1 MDGLLA
7 RGAATMK
14 RVVTALLAA
23 SLATAAVLLL
33 DSVWVFWIALVV
45 LVGCAIEYVA
55 LGGRVFRD
63 LPVPH
68 LLVAVPVVAASWL
81 YPAGAS
87 KVLPLALLA
96 GAPLLFAML
105 LLPRAGAP
113 GSAVGALGWLSF
125 GMPYLIL
132 PVWSFYELHRMSPR
146 LLLLLLVAVWVND
159 SVAFGVGSAWGRR
172 KLAPRLSPGKTW
184 EGSAGGLLGG
194 AAVAVA
200 GAHWTRTEPSGTVA
214 ILLVVAIAAAQ
225 LGDLVESML
234 KRAAAVKDSGKVMPG
249 HGGLLDRLDAI
260 ILAAPVFYG
269 LLGAAGLAP
278 DL

>member
-1 MDGLLA
+1 M
-7 RGAATMK
+7 T
-14 RVVTALLAA
+14 RVLTALVAG

-33 DSVWVFWIALVV
+33 ESPWVFWIALGVV
-45 LVGCAIEYVA
+45 VGCAIEYVA
-55 LGGRVFRD
+55 LGRRLYHD

-68 LLVAVPVVAASWL
+68 LLLAVPLVAASWI
-81 YPAGAS
+81 YPAGAG
-87 KVLPLALLA
+87 KVLPLALLV

-113 GSAVGALGWLSF
+113 GAAVGALGWLSF
-125 GMPYLIL
+125 GMPYLVL
-132 PVWSFYELHRMSPR
+132 PVWSLYEVHRASPR

-159 SVAFGVGSAWGRR
+159 SVAYGVGSAWGRR
-172 KLAPRLSPGKTW
+172 KLAPRLSPGKTV
-184 EGSAGGLLGG
+184 EGSVGGLFGG
-194 AAVAVA
+194 ALVAFA
-200 GAHWTRTEPSGTVA
+200 GVGWAQAEPRWTVA
-214 ILLVVAIAAAQ
+214 AFLVVAVAAAQ

-234 KRAAAVKDSGKVMPG
+234 KRAASVKDSGTVVPG

-278 DL
+278 DS